1 MIKLMKNILKV
12 VLVII
17 ILFGTTVIR
26 QPVMATTTPINSA
39 YLYAKSS
46 YGNMLRYNGVE
57 ILTTFV
63 VYMKDGVEY
72 PAYCLDANMPGV
84 GENGSYTV
92 NTSNFLNDVM
102 LWRVITNGYPYK
114 TVTELGCNTKEE
126 AFTATKQAVY
136 CMLYGREAS
145 WYTPIGEQGKRV
157 INAMTKILQNAKNS
171 TSIKPSSDITL
182 QSQESKWNVDLN
194 DKNYVSQTF
203 KIISS
208 LSSSSCKLSLTGDF
222 PDGTKIVDSKNN
234 SITTISSGGT
244 FKLMIP
250 IKSLKSSG
258 EFQIQIQSTLATKPV
273 LYGKAP
279 NSNWQ
284 DYAVTA
290 SIYEDASGSAT
301 VSYKKNETKI
311 MIQKQDLVN
320 RKPIPGV
327 TFQVLDSDKKVVYTD
342 LVSDSNGCIE
352 INNIVPGRYYLEE
365 IKTKERIC

>member
-1 MIKLMKNILKV
+1 MIKVMKNILKV
-12 VLVII
+12 ILIII
-17 ILFGTTVIR
+17 ILFGTTVIK
-26 QPVMATTTPINSA
+26 QPVMAATTPIESV

-46 YGNMLRYNGVE
+46 YGNMLKYNGIE

-63 VYMKDGVEY
+63 VYQKDGVEY

-92 NTSNFLNDVM
+92 NTNNFLNDVM

-114 TVTELGCNTKEE
+114 TISELGCNTKEE

-157 INAMTKILQNAKNS
+157 INAMTKILQNARNS
-171 TSIKPSSDITL
+171 TSVKPSSDIII
-182 QSQESKWNVDLN
+182 QPQNNKWIVDSI

-203 KIISS
+203 KVV
-208 LSSSSCKLSLTGDF
+208 SSSTSNSCKLSITGNY
-222 PDGTKIVDSKNN
+222 PDGTKIVDTKNN
-234 SITTISSGGT
+234 SITTIASGGT
-244 FKLMIP
+244 FKLITP
-250 IKSLKSSG
+250 IKSLTKNG
-258 EFQIQIQSTLATKPV
+258 EFQIQVQATLATKPV

-279 NSNWQ
+279 NSSWQ

-301 VSYKKNETKI
+301 VNYQKNETKI
-311 MIQKQDLVN
+311 IIQKQDLAN
-320 RKPIPGV
+320 KKPIAGV
-327 TFQVLDSDKKVVYTD
+327 TFQVLDSNKKVVYTD
-342 LVSDSNGCIE
+342 LVSDSNGRIE
-352 INNIVPGRYYLEE
+352 ISNIVPGKYYVEE